1 MTETSACRA
10 RGREEKR
17 KAQLTLPAAV
27 SFFFFSFFFFF
38 CFFLFC
44 FFKLRSRCLHAATGC
59 WWFLGTAKH
68 TLQPLCHRQARSCAR
83 YPISSRYFYS
93 QILRSLVA
101 CLVMSA
107 YTRSVN
113 MRAHTCIQRACM
125 QSRGGVVE
133 SVLRI
138 ATHVD
143 KASASTVCKAFHVC
157 DRVLYTCH
165 RTDRWTPCRFHFHP
179 YHWPYRRPSVGKG
192 NVVGI
197 GSLFFFRFFFL
208 LFYRPSGFHRC
219 GFFCA
224 AFASRPPW
232 RTSPL
237 LCNKNNN
244 RDNVS
249 SAAFLCLRFFT
260 FAFLHRDIVPFQRF
274 LFLLYYPPARC
285 LIRFVFIGCFVFKAV
300 TSSRFAWLNVSM
312 YTVCLKASAWMFDS
326 MFV

>member
-1 MTETSACRA
+1 MSGKWEGGKKESATDVA
-10 RGREEKR
+10 SSG
-17 KAQLTLPAAV
+17 
-27 SFFFFSFFFFF
+27 FFFLLFFFF

-113 MRAHTCIQRACM
+113 MRAHTCTQRACV

-133 SVLRI
+133 SVPRI

-143 KASASTVCKAFHVC
+143 KASASTVCKALHVC

-197 GSLFFFRFFFL
+197 GSLFFFRFFSSFFTDRPGSTVAVFFAQLSLVGRRDVL
-208 LFYRPSGFHRC
+208 LLYSVTKTTTGTTYHPRL
-219 GFFCA
+219 FF
-224 AFASRPPW
+224 AFAS
-232 RTSPL
+232 SP
-237 LCNKNNN
+237 
-244 RDNVS
+244 S
-249 SAAFLCLRFFT
+249 RFFLGISFRFSGFCFYST
-260 FAFLHRDIVPFQRF
+260 VHRH
-274 LFLLYYPPARC
+274 
-285 LIRFVFIGCFVFKAV
+285 AV
-300 TSSRFAWLNVSM
+300 
-312 YTVCLKASAWMFDS
+312 
-326 MFV
+326 